1 MLLIVL
7 PLALLLF
14 GIALH
19 VLTYFHRRQYS
30 HIPSVPIPAS
40 LKWVVGH
47 GPFILDKA
55 KLFGFDL
62 TAIVESFRV
71 DLSAETIVIFSPGT
85 KSPMVY
91 SVRVS
96 FFSKILGDHKTFL
109 KPPPALDYVNGVRIL
124 GPKGILLERGSE
136 VWYHK
141 RRVMDP
147 AFHKKFLRI
156 LMSKMNGKAK
166 KVSDYLGRLPEK
178 RNVNILPILERTAL
192 EVVWS
197 CGFNMTEDIIT
208 SEKSPIN
215 QAVSDIFRVGAMKIF
230 NGLTFWIPGTFRAEK
245 KLLFEKAEY
254 LRGLMKERLQ
264 SRYDSIAEGTDT
276 TEDILSYIIKAN
288 QFSDKLNIEDVV
300 DDFLVFLIAGMETTA
315 ITMSILLWYMLKD
328 GEMAKRLKEEVNQ
341 MFEDKEELEF
351 DDLNNLV
358 YLEQCIKEVLRL
370 HAPSRISFRMSPNKT
385 TMVDGIELPPKSR
398 VLVSVEAIHHLA
410 TIWPDPA
417 KFDPSRFQPDK
428 VKDIHPFTYMPFN
441 AGPRVCIGRHFAM
454 MEAKIVISRLLRD
467 LTLFDPAPENSNL
480 EIHTL
485 LLARPKY
492 GVFVGIVE

>member
-7 PLALLLF
+7 PITLLLF
-14 GIALH
+14 GIAFYS
-19 VLTYFHRRQYS
+19 LTYFHRQQYS

-40 LKWVVGH
+40 LKWIMGH
-47 GPFILDKA
+47 GPFILEKA

-62 TAIVESFRV
+62 TAIVESFRA
-71 DLSAETIVIFSPGT
+71 DLSTETIVIFSPGT

-91 SVRVS
+91 SIKVS

-109 KPPPALDYVNGVRIL
+109 KAPPALDYVNGVRIL

-147 AFHKKFLRI
+147 AFDKKFLKI
-156 LMSKMNGKAK
+156 LMGKMNDKAK
-166 KVSDYLGRLPEK
+166 KVSEFLDSLPDK
-178 RNVNILPILERTAL
+178 RNINILPILERTAL

-208 SEKSPIN
+208 TEKSPIN
-215 QAVSDIFRVGAMKIF
+215 QAVADIFRVGAMKIF

-245 KLLFEKAEY
+245 KLLLEKVEY
-254 LRGLMKERLQ
+254 IRGLMKERLQ
-264 SRYDSIAEGTDT
+264 NRYDSIAAGTDT

-288 QFSDKLNIEDVV
+288 QFSDKLTIEDVV
-300 DDFLVFLIAGMETTA
+300 DDFFVFLIAGMETTA

-328 GEMAKRLKEEVNQ
+328 KETAKRLKDEVNKTFGDKKELG
-341 MFEDKEELEF
+341 FE
-351 DDLNNLV
+351 DLNNLV

-385 TMVDGIELPPKSR
+385 TTVDGIELPPKSR
-398 VLVSVEAIHHLA
+398 VLVSVEAVHRLGS
-410 TIWPDPA
+410 IWSNPD
-417 KFDPSRFQPDK
+417 KFDPSRFEPDRI
-428 VKDIHPFTYMPFN
+428 KDIRPFTYMPFN

-454 MEAKIVISRLLRD
+454 MEAKIVLSRLLRD
-467 LTLFDPAPENSNL
+467 HTFFDPDPRNSNL

-485 LLARPKY
+485 ILARPKH